1 MSIAVEGPSTTEEK
15 RAAANL
21 AVVDID
27 KEYGKGSI
35 FNMGNRVHVDMPHIP
50 TGLFEVDSN
59 VLGIGG
65 LPRGRIVEVYGAESG
80 GKTTFCLTV
89 IAQAQKNGE
98 LAAIVDAENA
108 LDPKWAKILGVNVD
122 DLFVSQP
129 DSGEEALEIT
139 ERLISSGAFSVIVVD
154 SVAALVPR
162 AELEG
167 DMGSSHMGLQ
177 ARLMSQAMRKLTGIT
192 RKTNTTLIFINQI
205 RSKIGIVYG
214 NPEVTTGGRALQFY
228 ASVRLDVRRIGPV
241 KDGDTIIG
249 NKVRIKGAKN
259 KVSAPFREA
268 EVDLLFDGGFDGA
281 GSLFDAAVDCK
292 VIEKSGSWFSKD
304 GDRLGQGRSNSK
316 LFLNDQDT
324 YNKVYKEVIAKRG
337 FMANP
342 E

>member
-1 MSIAVEGPSTTEEK
+1 MGIAVEAPTTSEEK
-15 RAAANL
+15 RKAANQ

-35 FNMGNRVHVDMPHIP
+35 FNMGARVHVDMPHIA
-50 TGLFEVDSN
+50 TGLFEVDN
-59 VLGIGG
+59 EVLGIGG
-65 LPRGRIVEVYGAESG
+65 LPRGRIIEAYGPESG

-89 IAQAQKNGE
+89 IAQVQRQGG

-108 LDPKWAKILGVNVD
+108 LDPKWASKLGVNVD

-139 ERLISSGAFSVIVVD
+139 ERLISSGAFDVVVVD
-154 SVAALVPR
+154 SVAALVPK

-205 RSKIGIVYG
+205 RSKIGVVYG

-228 ASVRLDVRRIGPV
+228 ASVRLDVRRTGPV
-241 KDGDTIIG
+241 KDGEIIIG

-268 EVDLLFDGGFDGA
+268 EVDLLFESGFDGV
-281 GSLFDAAVDCK
+281 GSLFDAAVECK
-292 VIEKSGSWFSKD
+292 VVEKSGSWFSKD
-304 GDRLGQGRSNSK
+304 GERLGQGRNNAK
-316 LFLNDQDT
+316 LFLEDPTIYQS
-324 YNKVYKEVIAKRG
+324 VYDEVVAARKG
-337 FMANP
+337 QG